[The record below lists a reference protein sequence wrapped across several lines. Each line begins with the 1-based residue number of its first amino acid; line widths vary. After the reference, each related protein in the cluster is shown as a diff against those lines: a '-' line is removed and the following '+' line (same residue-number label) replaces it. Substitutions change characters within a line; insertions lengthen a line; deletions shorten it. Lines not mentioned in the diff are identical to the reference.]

1 MLETITMS
9 DLHINKLKIS
19 SFFSKLKILKK
30 KNISA
35 WCAGF
40 IKYTFSISTDGM
52 NVFASEE

>member
-30 KNISA
+30 KKHVVIISPQ
-35 WCAGF
+35 F
-40 IKYTFSISTDGM
+40 IIFNKKYKKMWFKVKKI
-52 NVFASEE
+52 

>member
-1 MLETITMS
+1 VKVGGRGQRTFLYVST
-9 DLHINKLKIS
+9 
-19 SFFSKLKILKK
+19 KILKK